1 MIRRRTLSVTFA
13 LAAAALASLAAPA
26 DAQPMSKYFHLVSP
40 QNVEVHATADG
51 VIAYDYLVDWPGLQA
66 RFPGKSLFVALGARP
81 HGVNDSVVGEE
92 LVPGQTTSFFK
103 VAPLLQS
110 LADHHG
116 KKLPA
121 LISWDIMARPRYEP
135 GKPVVEP
142 ERTEVFFL
150 LVLDGSVVL
159 PKPAAAVVAAP
170 TSAAVAVAPAL
181 LDVPKVDAA
190 AGATAHLGAHL
201 ALGGKPQAGYAGS
214 FVLGGGEVATATT
227 GAAGDAHADWTVPAM
242 LAGKA
247 TSIHAEIAKGPQGVA
262 VSGTGLLVVAAP
274 PKALPLPAPATRK

>member
-81 HGVNDSVVGEE
+81 HGVNDTVVGEE
-92 LVPGQTTSFFK
+92 LVPGQTASFFK

-110 LADHHG
+110 LADHG
-116 KKLPA
+116 MTLTTR
-121 LISWDIMARPRYEP
+121 LSWDIAARPRYEQ

-142 ERTEVFFL
+142 ERTEVIFL
-150 LVLDGSVVL
+150 LAIDGSLVL
-159 PKPAAAVVAAP
+159 PKPAAAVVAAS
-170 TSAAVAVAPAL
+170 TSAALAVAPAV
-181 LDVPKVDAA
+181 LDVPKVDAV

-201 ALGGKPQAGYAGS
+201 ALGGKPQAGYAVS
-214 FVLGGGEVATATT
+214 FVFGGGEVATATT
-227 GAAGDAHADWTVPAM
+227 GADGDAHANWTVPAH

-247 TSIHAEIAKGPQGVA
+247 TSIHAEVAKGPQGVA

-274 PKALPLPAPATRK
+274 PKSLPVPAPATRK